1 MAGDRRTSMGLDYET
16 YRDYLDVLIRKLR
29 DRLGEGNLLG
39 CALFGS
45 VARGEAT
52 PGSDIDLLVL
62 HAPVLISPLKAFC
75 EVCDAL
81 GTEEV
86 SRSLLARG
94 LSPYPSP
101 LFRTEE
107 ALRQN
112 PLILLDILDHGV
124 LLYDERARLRALLDR
139 FREVLKSLGARKRVL
154 EDGSWAWE
162 LKPDWRPGEV
172 VEIVL

>member
-1 MAGDRRTSMGLDYET
+1 MGLGYET
-16 YRDYLDVLIRKLR
+16 YREYLDALIRNLR
-29 DRLGEGNLLG
+29 DRFGEGNLLG

-45 VARGEAT
+45 VARGVAT
-52 PGSDIDLLVL
+52 SASDIDLLVL
-62 HAPVLISPLKAFC
+62 HSPVLPSPLKAFC
-75 EVCDAL
+75 EVCDGRAM
-81 GTEEV
+81 EEA
-86 SRSLLARG
+86 SLTLRKQG

-107 ALRQN
+107 ALRRN
-112 PLILLDILDHGV
+112 PLILLDVLDHGI
-124 LLYDERARLRALLDR
+124 LLYDQRGQLRALLER
-139 FREVLKSLGARKRVL
+139 FSEVLKELGTRKRVL